1 MAAKPKLTPE
11 QWADVRNHWEHDPR
25 DGYSWLVDEL
35 GLPVSAPGVRKTAL
49 RDERSYAASLAQGL
63 YSGRDYAWLARY
75 DAAIARVDAAQA
87 TRALRK
93 YLADAPLVWSVGR
106 GD

>member
-11 QWADVRNHWEHDPR
+11 QWADVRNHWERDPR

-49 RDERSYAASLAQGL
+49 RDGSRFDDERRFYRDTVAA
-63 YSGRDYAWLARY
+63 ARE
-75 DAAIARVDAAQA
+75 RGWR
-87 TRALRK
+87 RADR
-93 YLADAPLVWSVGR
+93 WQW
-106 GD
+106 